1 MVLRSR
7 KEKERRVIQLAKE
20 GKATRQLAKT
30 VHISL
35 MDIDIG
41 KSIAKETG
49 HYDIVKRGKT
59 KAGIRKRE
67 KNRWKSIQSYS
78 KEFQM
83 SKEK

>member
-1 MVLRSR
+1 
-7 KEKERRVIQLAKE
+7 
-20 GKATRQLAKT
+20 
-30 VHISL
+30 

-67 KNRWKSIQSYS
+67 KNRWKSI
-78 KEFQM
+78 
-83 SKEK
+83 